1 MLTRAHLQALRPE
14 LRALATDAC
23 AFANGFNVERTW
35 TSITR
40 GGGGSQ
46 TATGQ
51 RPDVHMVHLQT
62 AMNADHFPAF
72 NALLARA
79 EALAE
84 AAVLFTDAAGT
95 PAGDHRKFLDD
106 NLAVPF
112 LARYLNRSPYPID
125 ASDER
130 VGYAIDALADAVEAT
145 EHRYIEMRPLLNVV
159 LTADEISLG
168 DAMRL
173 RRVGDEE
180 VVDWL
185 NERGIG
191 GYLTE
196 DMALRVF
203 AALERRYILPKG
215 TRQELPPVDTLAIFP
230 GLVGL
235 LADAECRAP
244 MIEHRCIDPDMGLVS
259 RSGGV
264 LPPVYGQRGKL
275 KPDDGPSLQKWAAR
289 VTERGKTV
297 PIALALAR
305 WQDGT
310 NRTRPED
317 QLLDYWIGLEAL
329 FASDGRGELRFRT
342 SLRIAAYLG
351 KSADERVALYK
362 EMRDS
367 YDARSDLVHGE
378 VPKGNVTALAART
391 RDSLRRS
398 LIRILDEDALSA
410 PTRSEEDLLR
420 R

>member
-1 MLTRAHLQALRPE
+1 M
-14 LRALATDAC
+14 
-23 AFANGFNVERTW
+23 
-35 TSITR
+35 I
-40 GGGGSQ
+40 
-46 TATGQ
+46 
-51 RPDVHMVHLQT
+51 HLQT
-62 AMNADHFPAF
+62 AMNAEQFPAF

-79 EALAE
+79 EALPDAAALFTE
-84 AAVLFTDAAGT
+84 AAGA
-95 PAGDHRKFLDD
+95 PAGNRRKFLDE

-112 LARYLNRSPYPID
+112 LARYLNRSPYPVD

-130 VGYAIDALADAVEAT
+130 VDFALDALADSIEAT
-145 EHRYIEMRPLLNVV
+145 EHNYVEVRPLLNVV

-168 DAMRL
+168 NDARL
-173 RRVGDEE
+173 RRVDDEE

-191 GYLTE
+191 SYLTE
-196 DMALRVF
+196 DMALHVF
-203 AALERRYILPKG
+203 AALERRYTVPKG
-215 TRQELPPVDTLAIFP
+215 TREEFPPVDTLAIFP
-230 GLVGL
+230 GFIGL

-244 MIEHRCIDPDMGLVS
+244 MIEHRCIDPDQGLVS

-264 LPPVYGQRGKL
+264 LPPVYGQRGKI
-275 KPDDGPSLQKWAAR
+275 KSEDGPRLQKWATR

-317 QLLDYWIGLEAL
+317 QLLDYWIALEAL
-329 FASDGRGELRFRT
+329 FASDGRGELRFRC

-391 RDSLRRS
+391 RECLRRS

-410 PTRSEEDLLR
+410 PTKSEEDLLR